1 MITRLIPEITSP
13 LAVDYSNMQ
22 LGEGR
27 LAKAAG
33 VAKNVAKI
41 GGKALGLAAIP
52 LELMNMAEMRKQGKT
67 TAEILGSPFFLSGR
81 IAEAQDL
88 LKMSDLERQAVS
100 EQQIAGD
107 ESMLDT
113 DFYTPTR
120 EGIEAV
126 DIEAV
131 KERVRKQREA
141 EEKQRA
147 RDRSVGS
154 GFTYPDMYGIT
165 SVKGVI

>member
-1 MITRLIPEITSP
+1 
-13 LAVDYSNMQ
+13 MQ

-88 LKMSDLERQAVS
+88 MKMTPLERQAVS

-113 DFYTPTR
+113 DFYTPR
-120 EGIEAV
+120 QEGIEAV
-126 DIEAV
+126 DVEAV
-131 KERVRKQREA
+131 KDRVKKQREA

-147 RDRSVGS
+147 LQRSGGS